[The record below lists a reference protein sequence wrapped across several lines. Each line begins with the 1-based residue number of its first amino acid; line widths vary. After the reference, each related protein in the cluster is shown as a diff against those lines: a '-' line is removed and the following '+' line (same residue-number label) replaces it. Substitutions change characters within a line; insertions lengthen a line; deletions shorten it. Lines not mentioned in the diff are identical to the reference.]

1 MTMAPAQA
9 VKVFE
14 VGPRDGLQ
22 NERQPLSVATRVG
35 LIGELAA
42 TGLQHIEAG
51 AFVSP
56 RWVPQMAGSEDVL
69 RQLPNDDRVRY
80 AALVPNLQGFQAA
93 QRAGCREVAVFAA
106 ASEAFSRN
114 NINCSIEESFER
126 FAPVLQAARQASI
139 RVRGYV
145 SCVLGCPFSGAV
157 APEAVAKVARR
168 LHEMGCYEISLGDTI
183 GAGRPDAT
191 AQLFEYCAQHVPVA
205 ALAGHFHDTWGM
217 AIANVHAALGQGVRT
232 FDSFRSQA
240 LAAAP
245 TRLAPAATWPRK
257 MCCTCCTAW
266 ATAPVSTWRPW
277 HGLAY
282 TSAPN
287 WAPPTAPAPASP
299 WRQGAP
305 ASTDRACSS
314 RTKTTSPQGQEKTND
329 P

>member
-22 NERQPLSVATRVG
+22 NERQPLSVAARVS
-35 LIGELAA
+35 LIGALAS
-42 TGLQHIEAG
+42 TGLRHIEAG

-56 RWVPQMAGSEDVL
+56 RWVPQMAGSEEVL
-69 RQLPNDDRVRY
+69 RQLPNDDGVRY
-80 AALVPNLQGFQAA
+80 AGLVPNLQGFQAA

-114 NINCSIEESFER
+114 NINCSIDDSFER
-126 FAPVLQAARQASI
+126 FIPVLQAARQASV

-157 APEAVAKVARR
+157 TPEAVAKVARR
-168 LHEMGCYEISLGDTI
+168 LHELGCYEISLGDTI
-183 GAGRPDAT
+183 GAGRTQPRSCSST
-191 AQLFEYCAQHVPVA
+191 ARSTCRWQRWP
-205 ALAGHFHDTWGM
+205 
-217 AIANVHAALGQGVRT
+217 AISTIPGAWPSPMFMPRWRKVYAPSTV
-232 FDSFRSQA
+232 RSQA

-245 TRLAPAATWPRK
+245 TRLVPAATWPRK
-257 MCCTCCTAW
+257 ICCTCCTAW

-277 HGLAY
+277 HGLAC
-282 TSAPN
+282 TSAPS

-299 WRQGAP
+299 WRQGAS
-305 ASTDRACSS
+305 ASTDCACSS
-314 RTKTTSPQGQEKTND
+314 RTITTSPQGQEKTND